1 MISSPRSAI
10 ARAMPIGSHHR
21 VAGRLRNSRRGP
33 VVEADDGGTWALDL
47 DQNVTGML
55 GQRVVVEG
63 KRSGFDRL
71 DVMWIGL
78 ATSDSA

>member
-1 MISSPRSAI
+1 M
-10 ARAMPIGSHHR
+10 
-21 VAGRLRNSRRGP
+21 
-33 VVEADDGGTWALDL
+33 VEADDGGTWALDL
-47 DQNVTGML
+47 DQNVTAML